1 MDTLMSAVESIG
13 VLVAGLAVRVGLLL
27 VVLAVLSVPV
37 MLVLGAMGGVAAV
50 RRRLLGVMRL
60 GGFTWSDRVHY
71 SPGHTW
77 VRRTGRNRVQVGL
90 DDLAQRLFATP
101 TGITLPGPGTVVRA
115 NERMGEIRTMGRRA
129 ELVAPVSGTV
139 AHVNRSAQEDPSL
152 VHRDPYTRGWL
163 LTIVPT
169 DAAFE
174 QLPRGEA
181 ARSWLRDEGTR
192 LSRFF
197 EDQLGVAAADGGE
210 FVAPPPTMLSDEQ
223 WSRLTREFLANA

>member
-1 MDTLMSAVESIG
+1 MDTLMSAVESIA
-13 VLVAGLAVRVGLLL
+13 VLAAGLAVRVGLLL

-37 MLVLGAMGGVAAV
+37 MLLLGAMGGVAAV

-60 GGFTWSDRVHY
+60 GGFTWSDKVHY
-71 SPGHTW
+71 APGHTW
-77 VRRTGRNRVQVGL
+77 VRRIGRNRVQVGL

-115 NERMGEIRTMGRRA
+115 NEPMGELRTMGRRA
-129 ELVAPVSGTV
+129 ALVAPVSGTV
-139 AHVNRSAQEDPSL
+139 AQVNRSAQEDPSL
-152 VHRDPYTRGWL
+152 VHRDPYARGWL
-163 LTIVPT
+163 LTIVPS

-174 QLPRGEA
+174 RLPRGEA
-181 ARSWLRDEGTR
+181 ARTWLGNEGNR

-210 FVAPPPTMLSDEQ
+210 FIAPPPTMLSDDQ